1 MSYEWAI
8 AVDPLN
14 AVCELR
20 HDTGG
25 WTITAV
31 PTTLSDGRP
40 GQKFVIPAATP
51 NANGAQL
58 QITAPKKV
66 PILLRGVLMLTTEAY
81 LKVDDFHL
89 ADATVTLPR
98 LVLNGDVLKQD
109 VQA

>member
-1 MSYEWAI
+1 MIYEWFIFPTPPDAI
-8 AVDPLN
+8 
-14 AVCELR
+14 CELR

-31 PTTLSDGRP
+31 PATHSSGRP
-40 GQKFVIPAATP
+40 GQKFVIPEATP

-66 PILLRGVLMLTTEAY
+66 PLLLRGTLMLTTEVY

-98 LVLNGDVLKQD
+98 LVLDGHTLKQD
-109 VQA
+109 IP

>member
-1 MSYEWAI
+1 MTHDWYIFPTPEDAH
-8 AVDPLN
+8 
-14 AVCELR
+14 CELR

-31 PTTLSDGRP
+31 PAVHSSGRP
-40 GQKFVIPAATP
+40 GQKFVIPADTP

-58 QITAPKKV
+58 SITAPKKV
-66 PILLRGVLMLTTEAY
+66 PLLLRGVLMLTTEAY

-98 LVLNGDVLKQD
+98 LVLDGHTLKQD
-109 VQA
+109 VP